1 MIVQN
6 TSKYVEYLKL
16 VISPKYKEYNGLPW
30 TGVEVSKCQFVNV
43 YAILEYF

>member
-1 MIVQN
+1 MMLQN

-30 TGVEVSKCQFVNV
+30 MGVEVSTCQFVYV
-43 YAILEYF
+43 YAILGYL